1 MDILVL
7 GGGPAGATAAIYA
20 ARAGKAVT
28 LVYQDGGALA
38 RAEKIENFYGF
49 PAPIHG
55 PALFE
60 RGLEQAEAL
69 GVTVLRAQVLGL
81 GFGPE
86 GLEAETTHGT
96 LSAKAVVLATGTQ
109 RRRPGIAGLDAFD
122 GAGVSYC
129 AVCDGFFCR
138 GKQVAVLGRGGVCTA

>member
-109 RRRPGIAGLDAFD
+109 RRRPGIAGL
-122 GAGVSYC
+122 GVP
-129 AVCDGFFCR
+129 
-138 GKQVAVLGRGGVCTA
+138 

>member
-55 PALFE
+55 PRCLC
-60 RGLEQAEAL
+60 
-69 GVTVLRAQVLGL
+69 
-81 GFGPE
+81 
-86 GLEAETTHGT
+86 
-96 LSAKAVVLATGTQ
+96 
-109 RRRPGIAGLDAFD
+109 
-122 GAGVSYC
+122 GAGSKLRPWV
-129 AVCDGFFCR
+129 
-138 GKQVAVLGRGGVCTA
+138 

>member
-81 GFGPE
+81 G
-86 GLEAETTHGT
+86 LVRRVW
-96 LSAKAVVLATGTQ
+96 K
-109 RRRPGIAGLDAFD
+109 RRRPMGRCLQRRLFGNRYPEKTAWD
-122 GAGVSYC
+122 
-129 AVCDGFFCR
+129 CR
-138 GKQVAVLGRGGVCTA
+138 PGCL